1 MRGNT
6 RVDDITHRILVT
18 NWIKRRGMLQQALR
32 NGQMANGERLK
43 EEEKKNP
50 LSHTS
55 IFENTAKCLACGKE
69 KFVNT
74 SGFCE
79 KCWIT
84 FSHLRKRSDP

>member
-1 MRGNT
+1 MRNT
-6 RVDDITHRILVT
+6 RGRVDV
-18 NWIKRRGMLQQALR
+18 LR
-32 NGQMANGERLK
+32 DEI

-50 LSHTS
+50 LSNTPT
-55 IFENTAKCLACGKE
+55 FPNTAKCLACGKG

-84 FSHLRKRSDP
+84 FSHLRKRTEP

>member
-1 MRGNT
+1 M
-6 RVDDITHRILVT
+6 
-18 NWIKRRGMLQQALR
+18 
-32 NGQMANGERLK
+32 
-43 EEEKKNP
+43 
-50 LSHTS
+50 

-84 FSHLRKRSDP
+84 HAHLREGKRENEDRRRADANVLGYEI